1 MNSFAKTC
9 EAVAATT
16 SKNEKVAIVAA
27 YLRSQSMPD
36 AELSAVYF
44 SGRVFPSYDER
55 TLQTGG
61 ALLWRALAEAAN
73 TNEAKVAHIYRKHGD
88 LGAAAAE
95 MLSSRKPSGLPLTLT
110 MVAESFRGIAQ
121 SRGPAAKH
129 AVLRD
134 LLARAS
140 SLEAKYL
147 IKIMTGELRIGLK
160 DSLVEEA
167 IAAAWSAPVEV
178 VRRANMLLGDL
189 SETLRL
195 TAQGRAEQAQ
205 MRLFHPIGFML
216 ATPAE
221 SAVEAFEQFPDMVV
235 EDKYDGIRA
244 QAHCSG
250 GCVRLFS
257 RTMDNITDSFP
268 ELMPSLAAF
277 PEDVVLDG
285 EILGWDFEGDEG
297 RARSFQELQKRLG
310 RKRPTPAMIGQ
321 FPVVY
326 VIFDVLYAG
335 HELLIDRPLR
345 ERAAILDALF
355 AWLHYPLNPIA
366 TAARGL
372 LSFAAASDTPN
383 TVRLLRAPSA
393 RAASAVQLDELF
405 DLARARGNEGL
416 LIKDAA
422 STYTPGRRGQSWIK
436 LKRELATLDVVVTA
450 VEFGHGKCAG
460 VLSDYTF
467 AVRNGDQ
474 LLNVGKA
481 FTGLTDAEIATMSQW
496 FLEHTT
502 ADHGQARQV
511 EPRIVIEVAFNAV
524 MRSNRHDSGFAL
536 RFPRIVRL
544 RSDKPVEDID
554 TLKRLEDIYDEQLH
568 VQKTA

>member
-16 SKNEKVAIVAA
+16 GKNEKVAIVAA
-27 YLRSQSMPD
+27 YLRSQAIPD
-36 AELSAVYF
+36 AELSALYF
-44 SGRVFPSYDER
+44 SGRVFPSYDEK
-55 TLQTGG
+55 TLQAGG

-73 TNEAKVAHIYRKHGD
+73 TNEAKVALIYRKHGD

-95 MLSSRKPSGLPLTLT
+95 MLSSRKPPAQPLTLT
-110 MVAESFRGIAQ
+110 MVAESFRKIAQ

-134 LLARAS
+134 LLAHAS

-147 IKIMTGELRIGLK
+147 IKIMNGELRIGLK
-160 DSLVEEA
+160 ESLVEEA
-167 IAAAWSAPVEV
+167 IAAAWSTPVEV

-189 SETLRL
+189 PETLRL
-195 TAQGRAEQAQ
+195 TAQGRAGQAQ

-268 ELMPSLAAF
+268 ELMPSFAAF

-285 EILGWDFEGDEG
+285 EILGWHFDGDGG
-297 RARSFQELQKRLG
+297 RARAFQELQKRVG
-310 RKRPTPAMIGQ
+310 RKRPTPAMIAQ
-321 FPVVY
+321 FPVAY

-355 AWLHYPLNPIA
+355 AWLQYPLKPEVA
-366 TAARGL
+366 DAQGL
-372 LSFAAASDTPN
+372 LSFAAAGDAPN

-393 RAASAVQLDELF
+393 RAASAVHLDELF

-450 VEFGHGKCAG
+450 VEFGHGKRAG

-467 AVRNGDQ
+467 AVRDGDQ
-474 LLNVGKA
+474 LLNIGKA
-481 FTGLTDAEIATMSQW
+481 FTGLTDAEIVTMSQW
-496 FLEHTT
+496 FLEHTM
-502 ADHGQARQV
+502 ADHGQVRQV

-554 TLKRLEDIYDEQLH
+554 TLNRLEDIYNEQLH
-568 VQKTA
+568 VQMTA